1 MPPSPAKSLSPAELT
16 KLEQA
21 FATDPSSDSY
31 RPLAEAYLGMGR
43 YMEAMVVCKKGV
55 KAFPQAAEPRVL
67 LARVY
72 AEQGKDR
79 KALEELQAITAESAA
94 GLRLAGTLHLK
105 LGDKEAGR
113 AALLKALALDP
124 SDAAT
129 LEVLA
134 REGIQAGAA
143 PAAAAPPTGQGPAP
157 AVAAPAPVTG
167 PRPSYGSAPT
177 VSGPVLSTARPPPPP
192 ADASGG
198 WPAIPAPSQQAPAPR
213 PPPAPPQAAA
223 PAPRRSATVTD
234 WSPAS
239 AAPEPERKARSSSPV
254 GFVALLVVC
263 VGGLGGYWMLGQKNA
278 REKREL
284 KKSLDRAS
292 EQLKHDS
299 FDAYV
304 TACKAA
310 EEALDL
316 RPDSGAAH
324 GYLAYAWTV
333 RWGEHGGGDEA
344 RKQAEE
350 HLDAARKSGEESS
363 YLYAAEAL
371 FLAWSGKMAE
381 ARAGL
386 EQRVKLFEEQGKA
399 SATLFLTQG
408 IIQMR
413 AGDLVRARESL
424 DRAQTLAPSDARV
437 YAALANLYRRR
448 GQDAQAA
455 QNFASAL
462 RYERGHPESVLGAA
476 LLELDKDAPDFAR
489 VGSVLKGFL
498 EQEPPPSPR
507 QLATGQ
513 LARALFI
520 SRVSSELSGLKADAA
535 KALAEATGVSREPE
549 KAAAEVA
556 KAEEAGFQ
564 ADKSNPEL
572 RLIKAKRLRSE
583 KNVEAAVAELKQAIQ
598 ADPTRAQFYVE
609 LALALREKQGGEQE
623 AVEALNEALK
633 TMGESPRLEV
643 MLGDALRRQGKL
655 DEAIAQYEK
664 ALASPTK
671 NPDARLSLGVAWRL
685 KKEFAKAVETLD
697 KAAQEFVGNS
707 AKVAEAYSEMG
718 RAHDAAE
725 EIAKAQDAFEK
736 ALNADMQYADGYFYF
751 AKLLMKERK
760 MRPKARELFARYLE
774 LDPKGRH
781 AKDAEREVEKERDRD
796 RESDK
801 DR

>member
-1 MPPSPAKSLSPAELT
+1 MPPSPAKSLSPAELS

-31 RPLAEAYLGMGR
+31 RPLAEAYLGLGR

-72 AEQGKDR
+72 ADQGKDR
-79 KALEELQAITAESAA
+79 KALEELQAITVESAA
-94 GLRLAGTLHLK
+94 ALRLAGTLQLK
-105 LGDKEAGR
+105 LGEKDAGR
-113 AALLKALALDP
+113 ASLLKAYGLDP
-124 SDAAT
+124 SDPVT

-134 REGIQAGAA
+134 REGLQAGGAPAPSAPTASAPA
-143 PAAAAPPTGQGPAP
+143 PAAAAAP
-157 AVAAPAPVTG
+157 ASG
-167 PRPSYGSAPT
+167 PRPAYGAAPT
-177 VSGPVLSTARPPPPP
+177 VSGPVLSTPRPPPPP

-198 WPAIPAPSQQAPAPR
+198 WPAVAAPSQPSPAAR
-213 PPPAPPQAAA
+213 PPPAPPQSGVA

-234 WSPAS
+234 WSPVS
-239 AAPEPERKARSSSPV
+239 AVPEPERKARKSSPV
-254 GFVALLVVC
+254 AFLALLVVC
-263 VGGLGGYWMLGQKNA
+263 VGGLGGYWLLGQKNA

-284 KKSLDRAS
+284 KKALDRSS

-350 HLDAARKSGEESS
+350 HLDAARRSGEESS

-381 ARAGL
+381 ARSGV
-386 EQRVKLFEEQGKA
+386 ESRVKSFEDQGKA
-399 SATLFLTQG
+399 SSTLFLTQG
-408 IIQMR
+408 LIQMR

-476 LLELDKDAPDFAR
+476 LLELDKDAPDFVR
-489 VGSVLKGFL
+489 VGAVLKGFL

-507 QLATGQ
+507 QLATAQ
-513 LARALFI
+513 LARALLI
-520 SRVSSELSGLKADAA
+520 SRVSSELSGLKADVA
-535 KALAEATGVSREPE
+535 KALSEATGVSRDAE

-556 KAEEAGFQ
+556 KAEDAGFQ
-564 ADKSNPEL
+564 ADKANPEL
-572 RLIKAKRLRSE
+572 RLLKAKRLRSE
-583 KNVEAAVAELKQAIQ
+583 KNVEAAVEELKQAIS

-623 AVEALNEALK
+623 AVDALNEALK

-664 ALASPTK
+664 ALSSPTK
-671 NPDARLSLGVAWRL
+671 NPDARLALGVAFRL
-685 KKEFAKAVETLD
+685 KKDFPKAVETLD

-707 AKVAEAYSEMG
+707 ARVAESYSEMG

-725 EIAKAQDAFEK
+725 EIARAQDAFEK

-751 AKLLMKERK
+751 AKLLMKEKK
-760 MRPKARELFARYLE
+760 MRPKARELFAKYLE
-774 LDPKGRH
+774 LEPKGRH
-781 AKDAEREVEKERDRD
+781 AKDAEREVEKDRE

-801 DR
+801 AR